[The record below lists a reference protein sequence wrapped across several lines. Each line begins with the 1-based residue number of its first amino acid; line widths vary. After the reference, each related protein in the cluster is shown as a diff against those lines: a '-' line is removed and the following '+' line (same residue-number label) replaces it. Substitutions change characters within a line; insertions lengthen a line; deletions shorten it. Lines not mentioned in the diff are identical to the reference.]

1 MTTAMF
7 DTRCKAVFILWL
19 HSPTRD
25 LFQAKDQERHK
36 RTTMYYDNSMRI
48 PKNQQ
53 TPPMTLVNLWSP
65 TPTLKSSIAARISA
79 SNPHKTRFRKKP
91 PPITQIASET
101 PRSRL
106 RTLAHLNPRLPPI
119 NPWTIP
125 TQSLKQTHKGI
136 SHQETQNSRKRS
148 FCTL

>member
-1 MTTAMF
+1 MTTALF
-7 DTRCKAVFILWL
+7 HTRCKAVFILWL

-25 LFQAKDQERHK
+25 LFQAKDHETHK

-53 TPPMTLVNLWSP
+53 TPPMTLVITDPHTQIVNCRADKR
-65 TPTLKSSIAARISA
+65 LKPPQNSIQ
-79 SNPHKTRFRKKP
+79 KKN

-119 NPWTIP
+119 RPWTIP
-125 TQSLKQTHKGI
+125 TQSLMQTHKGI